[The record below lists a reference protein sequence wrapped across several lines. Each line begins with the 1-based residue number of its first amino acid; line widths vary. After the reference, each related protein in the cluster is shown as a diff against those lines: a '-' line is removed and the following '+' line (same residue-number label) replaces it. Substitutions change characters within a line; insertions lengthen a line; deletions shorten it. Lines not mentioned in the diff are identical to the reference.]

1 MKQDCFRYDAAHW
14 DFTCSVYLLQKE
26 FIYLIKN
33 PFSKLML
40 LLIVGTIPAVVI
52 GLLFKDF
59 LRIFQNRYYDWLGVL
74 VTGFFLYMADKQ
86 KNGRKNG

>member
-1 MKQDCFRYDAAHW
+1 
-14 DFTCSVYLLQKE
+14 
-26 FIYLIKN
+26 
-33 PFSKLML
+33 ML

-59 LRIFQNRYYDWLGVL
+59 FEDISKTGITIGWEFL

-86 KNGRKNG
+86 KMVEKNG

>member
-1 MKQDCFRYDAAHW
+1 MNQDCFRYDAAYR
-14 DFTCSVYLLQKE
+14 DFTCGVYLLQKE

-40 LLIVGTIPAVVI
+40 LLIVGTVPAVVI

-59 LRIFQNRYYDWLGVL
+59 FEDISK
-74 VTGFFLYMADKQ
+74 TGITIGWEFW
-86 KNGRKNG
+86 